1 MTTCVQ
7 RDSCGTVSLDIVT
20 FGAPGTF
27 FSSHVLTQRHFRWS
41 WCLVCLIDNQRV
53 LRRPATVAGTQVLKR
68 ICASRETKPRRIG
81 TWIGSCRSRFLQHV
95 C

>member
-27 FSSHVLTQRHFRWS
+27 FFLSCFDTATFSVELVSGVSH
-41 WCLVCLIDNQRV
+41 
-53 LRRPATVAGTQVLKR
+53 
-68 ICASRETKPRRIG
+68 
-81 TWIGSCRSRFLQHV
+81 
-95 C
+95 